1 MCCLAG
7 SDLGKAGHPLDRQS
21 PARRPVRALHCRRPI
36 APAQGACNWLMR
48 RLNRRSVIII
58 AMLVLM
64 GLSVVIVLYEVRLA
78 VPRLPAL

>member
-1 MCCLAG
+1 
-7 SDLGKAGHPLDRQS
+7 
-21 PARRPVRALHCRRPI
+21 
-36 APAQGACNWLMR
+36 MR